1 MGGDARE
8 EVTESLPERISEL
21 KAMGKR

>member
-8 EVTESLPERISEL
+8 EVTDSLPERISEL